1 MARTAEVIDLE
12 PDTLL
17 RRYLRG
23 LARQPRASRDP
34 SPGHAVRTC
43 PSCGDRS
50 IFVLE
55 PEGTWYRC
63 SRCGHYA

>member
-1 MARTAEVIDLE
+1 MARPAQVL
-12 PDTLL
+12 DTQDEILL
-17 RRYLRG
+17 RRYLRA
-23 LARQPRASRDP
+23 LARQPSEPRAP
-34 SPGHAVRTC
+34 SPGHAIRTC
-43 PSCGDRS
+43 PSCGERS

>member
-1 MARTAEVIDLE
+1 MARPAEVLD
-12 PDTLL
+12 PQDDVLL

-23 LARQPRASRDP
+23 LARQHGVPREP
-34 SPGHAVRTC
+34 SPGHAIRTC
-43 PSCGDRS
+43 PTCGARS

>member
-1 MARTAEVIDLE
+1 MARPAEVL
-12 PDTLL
+12 DTEDDVLL

-23 LARQPRASRDP
+23 LARQHTVHREP

-43 PSCGDRS
+43 PTCGTRS

-63 SRCGHYA
+63 STCGHYA

>member
-1 MARTAEVIDLE
+1 MARPAAMLDTQDEV
-12 PDTLL
+12 LL
-17 RRYLRG
+17 RRYLRA
-23 LARQPRASRDP
+23 LAREPRTVREP

-43 PSCGDRS
+43 PSCGERS